1 MKSIVSKMVAV
12 VMVGA
17 LTSVIAFAKVHK
29 EKVTFDSD
37 IKVNGTVVKKGTYDV
52 KFDDESGQLSITKN
66 GKVVAQAMAKLE
78 QREKKANDFQLRS
91 TTNGDETNLIGVTFG
106 GSDKNVVITSSGST
120 TTGANYQSNKLFPL
134 RLEALIGFEA

>member
-1 MKSIVSKMVAV
+1 MKSIVSKIVTV
-12 VMVGA
+12 IMVGA

-120 TTGANYQSNKLFPL
+120 TTGAN
-134 RLEALIGFEA
+134 

>member
-17 LTSVIAFAKVHK
+17 LTSVVAFAKVQK

-37 IKVNGTVVKKGTYDV
+37 IKVNGTVVKKGTYDL

-66 GKVVAQAMAKLE
+66 GKVVVQTMAKLE

-91 TTNGDETNLIGVTFG
+91 TTNGDETNLIGVTFN
-106 GSDKNVVITSSGST
+106 GSDKNVVITSSGSS
-120 TTGANYQSNKLFPL
+120 TTGAN
-134 RLEALIGFEA
+134 

>member
-17 LTSVIAFAKVHK
+17 LTSVVAFAKVQK

-37 IKVNGTVVKKGTYDV
+37 IKVNGTVVKKGTYEL

-66 GKVVAQAMAKLE
+66 GKVVAQAMAKAE

-91 TTNGDETNLIGVTFG
+91 TSDNGETNLIGVTFN
-106 GSDKNVVITSSGST
+106 GSDKNVVITGSGSS
-120 TTGANYQSNKLFPL
+120 TTGAN
-134 RLEALIGFEA
+134 

>member
-1 MKSIVSKMVAV
+1 MKSIVSKVAAV

-17 LTSVIAFAKVHK
+17 LTSVVAFAKVHK

-37 IKVNGTVVKKGTYDV
+37 IKVNGAVVKKGTYDL

-66 GKVVAQAMAKLE
+66 GKVVAQAMAKAE

-91 TTNGDETNLIGVTFG
+91 TTNGDETNLIGVTFN
-106 GSDKNVVITSSGST
+106 GSDKNVVITSSGSS
-120 TTGANYQSNKLFPL
+120 TTGAN
-134 RLEALIGFEA
+134 